1 VSLLSLVPQKIFN
14 KFTFMVGARYGI
26 SRRHSQLVSFI
37 SRLSTAGLVIGVA
50 LLIVVMSIM
59 NGFDRELRERILG
72 IMPQAM
78 IYHRDGIEN
87 YSEVMEQLK
96 KDKRIIATAPF
107 VHIQGLLTFQKHA
120 APINL
125 FGIDPAQESKLSIL
139 EQYLPAGTF
148 TSLSKTS
155 QAVIVGQGIADKLH
169 VSAGDKITLVVP
181 RNNNADV
188 NSSPGVL
195 MLEVLAIL
203 KSNTEIDQSL
213 ALMNLE
219 AASQISEMPGRVSG
233 VRLQVNDL
241 FDAQNIVMDAIN
253 SLSDNPNLP
262 AGYYGSDWTHTY
274 GNVYQAIQMSKSL
287 VSMLLLLIIAIAA
300 FNLVST
306 LIMVVVDKQGDI
318 AILRTLG
325 ASSSEIIG
333 IFMAQGGLIG
343 FIGTFIG
350 GILGV
355 LLSFVVT
362 DLVRGIEKLFK
373 VQFLHSDVYPIS
385 YLPSDLHWSDVLQVS
400 VTALSISFFASL
412 YPAWRASRVRPAD
425 ALRYE

>member
-1 VSLLSLVPQKIFN
+1 
-14 KFTFMVGARYGI
+14 
-26 SRRHSQLVSFI
+26 
-37 SRLSTAGLVIGVA
+37 
-50 LLIVVMSIM
+50 MSIM

-78 IYHRDGIEN
+78 IYHREGIEN
-87 YSEVMEQLK
+87 YQGVITQLK
-96 KDKRIIATAPF
+96 KDERIIGAAPF

-125 FGIDPAQESKLSIL
+125 FGIHPLEESKVSIL

-148 TSLSKTS
+148 TALSANP
-155 QAVIVGQGIADKLH
+155 QAVIVGQGIATKLGIL
-169 VSAGDKITLVVP
+169 AGDKITLIVP
-181 RNNNADV
+181 RASTGDA
-188 NSSPGVL
+188 NSTPSVL

-213 ALMNLE
+213 ALMNLD
-219 AASQISEMPGRVSG
+219 AASQVSELGGRVSG
-233 VRLQVNDL
+233 IRLQVNDL
-241 FDAQNIVMDAIN
+241 FEAQAIVSDAVDRLAM
-253 SLSDNPNLP
+253 DNPLSASGTVSN
-262 AGYYGSDWTHTY
+262 GYYGSDWMHTY
-274 GNVYQAIQMSKSL
+274 GNVYQAIHMSKNL

-333 IFMAQGGLIG
+333 IFMVQGGLIG
-343 FIGTFIG
+343 FIGTAIG

-355 LLSFVVT
+355 LLSLVVT
-362 DLVRGIEKLFK
+362 DLVSGIEHFFNI
-373 VQFLHSDVYPIS
+373 QFLHSDVYPIS
-385 YLPSDLHWSDVLQVS
+385 YLPSDLQWPDVVQVLL
-400 VTALSISFFASL
+400 TALIISFFASL

>member
-1 VSLLSLVPQKIFN
+1 MVNSLFN

-78 IYHRDGIEN
+78 IYHREGVEDYQTLIAQ
-87 YSEVMEQLK
+87 VK
-96 KDKRIIATAPF
+96 TDPRILEAAPF
-107 VHIQGLLTFQKHA
+107 VQIQGLLTYQKRV

-125 FGIDPAQESKLSIL
+125 FGIDPVQESKLSIM
-139 EQYLPAGTF
+139 ENYLPPGAF
-148 TSLSKTS
+148 SALAANP
-155 QAVIVGQGIADKLH
+155 QAVIIGQGIADKLKAS
-169 VSAGDKITLVVP
+169 VGEKITLIVP
-181 RNNNADV
+181 HNNDSTAT
-188 NSSPGVL
+188 PRIL

-213 ALMNLE
+213 ALMNLQ
-219 AASQISEMPGRVSG
+219 AASQVSNAPGRVSG
-233 VRLQVNDL
+233 IRLQVDDL
-241 FDAQNIVMDAIN
+241 FAAQQLVIN
-253 SLSDNPNLP
+253 AVNQLP
-262 AGYYGSDWTHTY
+262 AGYFGSDWMRTY
-274 GNVYQAIQMSKSL
+274 GNVYHAIHMSKQL
-287 VSMLLLLIIAIAA
+287 VSMLLFLIIAIAA

-325 ASSSEIIG
+325 ASSGEIIG
-333 IFMAQGGLIG
+333 IFMVQGGLIG
-343 FIGTFIG
+343 FIGTLVG
-350 GILGV
+350 GFLGV
-355 LLSFVVT
+355 LLSLCVT
-362 DLVRGIEKLFK
+362 DLIAGVEHLLGF
-373 VQFLHSDVYPIS
+373 QFLHSDVYPIS
-385 YLPSDLHWSDVLQVS
+385 YLPSDLQWPDVFQVLA
-400 VTALSISFFASL
+400 TALVISFFSSL
-412 YPAWRASRVRPAD
+412 YPAWRASRIHPAE